1 MKAAVLDVL
10 GQTPTYA
17 EFTEPDV
24 QPGEQL
30 VHVRAAAIKQLE
42 RLIASGK
49 HYSSPRSLP
58 IVPGLDGVGNAMQQ
72 RTPAVARHVTPRRK
86 RRGGRLTRQVYLGV
100 AAGSHFA
107 QCRVING

>member
-58 IVPGLDGVGNAMQQ
+58 IVPGLDGVGKLEGGRRVYFMA
-72 RTPAVARHVTPRRK
+72 PRRPYGPS
-86 RRGGRLTRQVYLGV
+86 RPE
-100 AAGSHFA
+100 AAILA
-107 QCRVING
+107 MLKNKD